1 MYDLCVCV
9 CERLCVS
16 FGVCVC
22 GGEGYVL
29 ELSTADSA
37 EGMVWC
43 DIATIGVCVL
53 ERERERERGKE
64 GWEQSGGLS
73 VDGRSSMKTP

>member
-43 DIATIGVCVL
+43 DIATIGVCV
-53 ERERERERGKE
+53 
-64 GWEQSGGLS
+64 
-73 VDGRSSMKTP
+73 